1 MGQMAKTG
9 LNFFRFTLQMP
20 RFMLRLS
27 PLLGL
32 LFFAFSCT
40 KQPDLA
46 GFDLP
51 RWRGD
56 RGGCRGQRLAQAEP
70 LKALREELKG
80 VSANDF
86 ADLFGRPDI
95 NQLADRNQKYYVY
108 FLEPGPHC
116 QDIKKASEARSV
128 AIRFSAI
135 GLATEITFQRGE
147 P

>member
-1 MGQMAKTG
+1 MV
-9 LNFFRFTLQMP
+9 
-20 RFMLRLS
+20 RLFC
-27 PLLGL
+27 LLGL
-32 LFFAFSCT
+32 SFLLFSCT
-40 KQPDLA
+40 KQPDLK

-56 RGGCRGQRLAQAEP
+56 RGGCRGQRLAQSEP
-70 LKALREELKG
+70 FKALREELKG

-116 QDIKKASEARSV
+116 LDLKKPSVARSV